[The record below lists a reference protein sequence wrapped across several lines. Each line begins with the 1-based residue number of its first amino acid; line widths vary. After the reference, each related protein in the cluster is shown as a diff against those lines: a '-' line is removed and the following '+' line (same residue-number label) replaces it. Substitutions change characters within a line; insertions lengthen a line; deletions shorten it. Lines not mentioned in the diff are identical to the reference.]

1 MLTLYGIPNCDTV
14 KKART
19 WLDAHGLPYHFH
31 DYKKAGIDRA
41 TLQRWCE
48 HLGHDKVIN
57 TRGTTW
63 RKLPEQQRSQ
73 LDAYS
78 ALSLMLA
85 QPSLIRRP
93 IIEKG
98 AILLLGFDQ
107 QEWQTL
113 L

>member
-1 MLTLYGIPNCDTV
+1 MTTLYGIPNCDTV
-14 KKART
+14 KKARA

-31 DYKKAGIDRA
+31 DYKKAGIDLA
-41 TLQRWCE
+41 TLQRWCQ
-48 HLGHDKVIN
+48 HWGHVKVIN

-73 LDAYS
+73 LDASS
-78 ALSLMLA
+78 ALSLMLS

-98 AILLLGFDQ
+98 TILLLGFDQ